1 MLYTRFVH
9 LDSRTHSLLSTRSH
23 SLLFLSFLRHSNIRS
38 KTESPRTRR
47 TLRVSGSAVRV
58 FQRLFYLLSVA
69 SLGMIAYVSLFLL
82 FLLAHTLVLRLYN

>member
-47 TLRVSGSAVRV
+47 TLRVSSSTVRV

-69 SLGMIAYVSLFLL
+69 SLGMIAYVSLLL
-82 FLLAHTLVLRLYN
+82 FLLAHTLVYYN